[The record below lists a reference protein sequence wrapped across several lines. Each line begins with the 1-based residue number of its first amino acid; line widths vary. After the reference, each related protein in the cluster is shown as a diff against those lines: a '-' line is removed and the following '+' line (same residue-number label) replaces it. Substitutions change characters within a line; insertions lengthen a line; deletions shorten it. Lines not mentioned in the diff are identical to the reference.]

1 MFGYSIEV
9 LTILSLAICAG
20 GFVKGVTGIGLPIVA
35 IAVMVNF
42 MDPLTTFTMLTM
54 PILATNLWQ
63 AATSHD
69 WKAPFVRFW
78 PMILVFI
85 ASLVAGAQL
94 AVALDTHILLL
105 VLGVTVAVFA
115 ASNIVKPR
123 AHPLS
128 PATER
133 WAGPFAG
140 VLSGL
145 LGGLTTIW
153 GPPMMMLFILLKLE
167 KDVWVQT
174 VGLIWFLGSVPL
186 ALAYW
191 QNGLLNGET
200 LPLSLYACVPGMIG
214 IWLGEA
220 IRRRINQETFRKV
233 MLVAL
238 LLIGLNLIRRALF

>member
-54 PILATNLWQ
+54 PILVTNLWQ

-140 VLSGL
+140 VLGGL